1 MTLKNRDKASVI
13 HQNRASAV
21 ILRFNSSSAA
31 VSHEVFIEIEAYL
44 SDEVRLNNARK
55 GSVQLHRTSIHALVR
70 GKGLSLVTIASAPVY
85 TQLAPWDHQ

>member
-13 HQNRASAV
+13 HQNHASAV

-55 GSVQLHRTSIHALVR
+55 GSVQLHRTSIHALVG